1 LPFSIIL
8 SLGYAHLGECSLSA
22 NLTITGDPE
31 IEEKLLAF
39 LKARKYTPMLG
50 LINTHCLF
58 KFCTEQTGSTFE
70 KCVHWCA
77 QNGSDPPDADKAL
90 LLLFS
95 KFYVYLPTPVKERFS
110 RRAAQLEYDPNKTQP
125 HFLMQFIE
133 TPRSL
138 FFSGKTALAS
148 IMMRVEKCVTNI
160 RLKPSLSRWGGPW
173 VLLEKTL
180 RYRS

>member
-1 LPFSIIL
+1 MGTENESELLRSPS
-8 SLGYAHLGECSLSA
+8 YEKKKNSLSFR
-22 NLTITGDPE
+22 IGP
-31 IEEKLLAF
+31 
-39 LKARKYTPMLG
+39 P
-50 LINTHCLF
+50 
-58 KFCTEQTGSTFE
+58 
-70 KCVHWCA
+70 
-77 QNGSDPPDADKAL
+77 SDPPDADKAL